1 MNDNNYFV
9 GVDIGGTKISI
20 VFFEGE
26 KIVKKVKFETN
37 PPNGPTIKNPEIITN
52 NIIKNIIE
60 FKDNINA
67 LGIAT
72 TGIIE
77 NGKWSVLNKKIMG
90 NFKNF
95 PLVKNI
101 KDQLNKPV
109 FAFGDTEA
117 AALGEFRFG
126 SGKNLS
132 DFFYITVSTGVGGG
146 MILDKKLYSK
156 SPNLAGAFGHM
167 VIIKDGNICGCGR
180 RGCIE
185 AYSSGTAIEAVL
197 RKINKKLSIKDLF
210 LKYNQEKWANKIIT
224 DSAKVIAEGIVN
236 ITFLLGIKNFI
247 IGGSIGLSDIFFK
260 QIKICLKMITKEK
273 IKIIRAGLR
282 NDAEVYGC
290 LAKSII
296 GENK

>member
-1 MNDNNYFV
+1 MNDKNYFV

-20 VFFEGE
+20 VFFEGK
-26 KIVKKVKFETN
+26 KIVKKIKFKTN
-37 PPNGPTIKNPEIITN
+37 PPYGVMIENPEIITN
-52 NIIKNIIE
+52 NIIRNIIE
-60 FKDNINA
+60 FNDNIDA
-67 LGIAT
+67 LGIAA
-72 TGIIE
+72 TGIIN
-77 NGKWSVLNKKIMG
+77 NGKWSPINKKIIG
-90 NFKNF
+90 DFKNF
-95 PLVKNI
+95 SLVKTI

-126 SGKNLS
+126 AGKNLS

-197 RKINKKLSIKDLF
+197 RKIDYNLSIKDLF

-273 IKIIRAGLR
+273 INIIRAGLR